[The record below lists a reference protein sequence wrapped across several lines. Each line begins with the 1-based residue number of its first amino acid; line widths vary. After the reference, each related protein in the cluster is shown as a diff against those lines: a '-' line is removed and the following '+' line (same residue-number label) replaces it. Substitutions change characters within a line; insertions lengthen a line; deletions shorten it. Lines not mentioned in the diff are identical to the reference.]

1 VSEILAFLSVII
13 TSAALF
19 ATLWQNFLTRRSLQA
34 SVFITLEQLG
44 EKFGFDEGIDAIYSL
59 KNYNN
64 YEDYFYSENPET
76 KKLIYKTV
84 KFLNYCAHLSYSG
97 FIPKQKIWNLYFW
110 GYRICEDKLLSWYLE
125 GVRET
130 YTLRFSNFERMCRE
144 IGSISEDSIKA
155 WDKKLGIKNRIYPKI
170 SD

>member
-1 VSEILAFLSVII
+1 MSEIFAFLSVII
-13 TSAALF
+13 TAAALF
-19 ATLWQNFLTRRSLQA
+19 ATLWQNFLTRRSVQT

-59 KNYNN
+59 KNYDN
-64 YEDYFYSENPET
+64 YEEYFYSEQPET

-84 KFLNYCAHLSYSG
+84 KFLNYCAHLTYSG

-110 GYRICEDKLLSWYLE
+110 GYRICGQKLLSWYLE

-130 YTLRFSNFERMCRE
+130 YPLRFSTFERMCRE
-144 IGSISEDSIKA
+144 VNNIDYESIIA
-155 WDKKLGIKNRIYPKI
+155 WDKKQGINNSTYPRIN
-170 SD
+170 D